1 MQEGQERGRKD
12 EKDEEKGAHGRITLG
27 RTEKGPMETLPSS
40 KPAVYA
46 AIITGERRERYVA
59 LR

>member
-1 MQEGQERGRKD
+1 MQERDRRGRKD
-12 EKDEEKGAHGRITLG
+12 EKDEEKGARGRITLG
-27 RTEKGPMETLPSS
+27 RTEKGPTGTLSP